1 MRVRDFRMVAALGVA
16 LIAGSVHAGEAPAT
30 GVSQTSRPSPT
41 AAPPLTAATPPQAP
55 ATKLREPDVIY
66 VPTPQ
71 NVVDA
76 MLKMANVTAKDVVYD
91 LGSGDGRI
99 PITAA
104 EKYGARGVG
113 IDINP
118 ERIKEANANLA
129 KSKAGDKVRFLNQDL
144 FETDLSPA
152 TVITLYLLPALN
164 MKLRP
169 QLLSMR
175 PGTRIV
181 SHSFSMEDW
190 EADEIST
197 LDGRRA
203 YFWIVPANVM
213 GSWSLDAGGQRH
225 DMTLEQ
231 TFQKA
236 SGTLALG
243 PIHAGLRDVKLRGT
257 AISFSYVDQNKV
269 RRDFTGRVNGG
280 KMEGS
285 FRDEKGAEGK
295 WTATKK

>member
-1 MRVRDFRMVAALGVA
+1 MVAALGVA
-16 LIAGSVHAGEAPAT
+16 LIAGSANAGQSSAGAPQA
-30 GVSQTSRPSPT
+30 SRAAM
-41 AAPPLTAATPPQAP
+41 AAPPLPAATLSQAP
-55 ATKLREPDVIY
+55 ATKLRDPDVIY

-76 MLKMANVTAKDVVYD
+76 MLKIANVTAKDVVYD

-152 TVITLYLLPALN
+152 TVITLYLLPSLN
-164 MKLRP
+164 QKLIP
-169 QLLSMR
+169 KLKQLK

-181 SHSFSMEDW
+181 SHSFDMGTDWPPEKTEDVQ
-190 EADEIST
+190 
-197 LDGRRA
+197 GRMV
-203 YFWIVPANVM
+203 Y
-213 GSWSLDAGGQRH
+213 
-225 DMTLEQ
+225 
-231 TFQKA
+231 
-236 SGTLALG
+236 
-243 PIHAGLRDVKLRGT
+243 
-257 AISFSYVDQNKV
+257 Y
-269 RRDFTGRVNGG
+269 
-280 KMEGS
+280 
-285 FRDEKGAEGK
+285 
-295 WTATKK
+295 WTIK